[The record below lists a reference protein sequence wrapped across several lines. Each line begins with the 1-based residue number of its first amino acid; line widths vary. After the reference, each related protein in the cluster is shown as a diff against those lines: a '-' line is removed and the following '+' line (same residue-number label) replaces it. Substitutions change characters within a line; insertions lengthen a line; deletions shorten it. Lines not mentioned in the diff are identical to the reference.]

1 MSEHLG
7 PARDAA
13 AARAATDRLL
23 ATLAGLDDR
32 TARSPSLLPGWSVGH
47 VLTHI
52 ARNADGMVRLVDWA
66 ETGVPTPMYASV
78 ESREADIEAGAGRP
92 AAELVDDV
100 RSSGAR
106 LSAAFDRLLA
116 LPGAGRDRLVLFGA
130 QPPGTTPDVPASE
143 LPWARL
149 REVSIHHVDLG
160 LVDFG
165 PEDWPAQFVERM
177 GSFVD
182 ARVGP
187 VEVQGPAP
195 LVLAWRL
202 GRSKDPRITSPDGGP
217 AGDPGPW

>member
-1 MSEHLG
+1 MSEHLD
-7 PARDAA
+7 PVRDVA

-23 ATLAGLDDR
+23 DTLTGLDDR
-32 TARSPSLLPGWSVGH
+32 TARGPSLLPGWSVGH
-47 VLTHI
+47 VLTHL

-100 RSSGAR
+100 RSAGAR
-106 LSAAFDRLLA
+106 LSAAFDRLLT
-116 LPGAGRDRLVLFGA
+116 LPGAGQDRLVLFGA
-130 QPPGTTPDVPASE
+130 QPAGTTPDVPASE

-160 LVDFG
+160 LTGFG
-165 PEDWPAQFVERM
+165 PEDWPEDFVERM
-177 GSFVD
+177 ASFVE

-187 VEVQGPAP
+187 AEVRGPAS

-202 GRSKDPRITSPDGGP
+202 GRSNDPRITSADGGP